1 METDLKKDQNNVTN
15 TEQPSSSI
23 LSQVRI
29 MKSYHD
35 KYESLYSRDFGEK
48 YYFLALIGF
57 HRG

>member
-48 YYFLALIGF
+48 NTIF
-57 HRG
+57 

>member
-15 TEQPSSSI
+15 TEQSSSSI

-35 KYESLYSRDFGEK
+35 ILKVSNL
-48 YYFLALIGF
+48 
-57 HRG
+57 

>member
-29 MKSYHD
+29 MKSYHLPHLD
-35 KYESLYSRDFGEK
+35 PKGSDTKGDPL
-48 YYFLALIGF
+48 L
-57 HRG
+57 H